1 MKCSKYCILAAAF
14 LSFYPAFA
22 AAKDAKLIEKVQI
35 EDINFRVVVT
45 GNTAKVA
52 STGSAW
58 FAPVGA
64 RYFALARKAVEQV
77 SGCKVTQTDNFR
89 ATMYASLDC
98 EAHDAGGR
106 TES

>member
-1 MKCSKYCILAAAF
+1 MKLFKYSVLAATF
-14 LSFYPAFA
+14 LISFPALA
-22 AAKDAKLIEKVQI
+22 AAKDAKHIEKIQI
-35 EDINFRVVVT
+35 EDITFRVVVT
-45 GNTAKVA
+45 GDTAKVA

-98 EAHDAGGR
+98 EAHRAGDG